1 LAGLDDSIKNRFLR
15 FIFFLTST
23 RIFLSFNGMLVYVF
37 SSLLYGV
44 PPKPLLLQASFMIT
58 MAVYT
63 LNIYTDNSED
73 EINKEEPYIDI
84 SYFLIISALS
94 IIIALALG
102 SVYGLRTMLVIS
114 FPLLSG
120 VIYSV
125 RLIPGL
131 PRLKE
136 VLGGKSI
143 TVAFTWGITG
153 ALLPKIGWF
162 MGFEVPALIFTYIF
176 LQLFIN
182 TVLFDM
188 IDMEGDSANGITT
201 IPLYLGRKDTVKLLL
216 VMNTL
221 SLIGVVYIL
230 LRGLFQRYILALFFG
245 VLYSYM
251 LIYFFG
257 CREERRLMQE
267 VFIDGEWIPIVGVL
281 LTFR

>member
-1 LAGLDDSIKNRFLR
+1 MASGDTILERLKKAIC
-15 FIFFLTST
+15 FLTST

-37 SSLLYGV
+37 STMLYGV
-44 PPKPLLLQASFMIT
+44 NPEPLLLQASFMIT
-58 MAVYT
+58 LAVYT
-63 LNIYTDNSED
+63 LNIYTDASED
-73 EINKEEPYIDI
+73 EVNKENPCMKRWQ
-84 SYFLIISALS
+84 FLILSGIS
-94 IIIALALG
+94 IVTALG
-102 SVYGLRTMLVIS
+102 IGAFYGFRALIVLS
-114 FPLLSG
+114 FPLISG
-120 VIYSV
+120 LIYSV
-125 RLIPGL
+125 RLLPGL

-153 ALLPKIGWF
+153 ALLPKIGWII
-162 MGFEVPALIFTYIF
+162 GFEVPALIFTYIF

-188 IDMEGDSANGITT
+188 IDIEGDAANGITT
-201 IPLYLGRKDTVKLLL
+201 IPIYLGRKDTVRLLL
-216 VMNTL
+216 AMNTL

-230 LRGLFQRYILALFFG
+230 LRGLFQRYIIGLFFG